1 MEPTTVGQ
9 AMRREVVSARPEMLL
24 TEAAQLLYTHRING
38 MPVVDDLGHV
48 VGMVGIKDI
57 LRAPFRSGDEVYIS
71 TLTSLTR
78 LASQLG
84 TQRVAEVMAWR
95 VSSVGPEELLSKVM
109 AQMVNRGIHPIPV
122 VDQDRRLL
130 GILGRADVL
139 GILLAIADTSDAAEQ
154 DDAAQNL
161 VRKG

>member
-9 AMRREVVSARPEMLL
+9 AMRREVVCARPEMLL

-78 LASQLG
+78 LAAQLG

-95 VSSVGPEELLSKVM
+95 VSAVSPEELLSKVM

-139 GILLAIADTSDAAEQ
+139 DMLLAIADANDTVQSDDEPQ
-154 DDAAQNL
+154 G
-161 VRKG
+161 VIRKG